1 MHGSNSSAADMLQ
14 DGGDRNCA
22 WIDQD
27 INPKR
32 RDQRCV
38 GVAVYK
44 RNCPVNAV
52 SFRQKRG
59 EDVRFVII
67 ADGYDS
73 VRVLDVRFL

>member
-1 MHGSNSSAADMLQ
+1 MVETVI
-14 DGGDRNCA
+14 A

-38 GVAVYK
+38 GVSVYK
-44 RNCPVNAV
+44 RNCPVHAV
-52 SFRQKRG
+52 SFRQQRG

-67 ADGYDS
+67 ADCYDS